1 MTLSGSFFQVDVNVF
16 HVHSNWRVSV
26 LEKHEELNRRTN
38 VEENDGSS
46 STKSNLCLKRKPV
59 DFNPQ
64 VVIKRMLK
72 FKVARSVDFDD
83 EAIHGSSVNTDD
95 IIPIDSDSLEDM
107 HKTEECLPVVTA
119 SKYET
124 LKKKFT
130 ISEMKLA
137 ERKKE
142 LKKS

>member
-1 MTLSGSFFQVDVNVF
+1 M
-16 HVHSNWRVSV
+16 
-26 LEKHEELNRRTN
+26 
-38 VEENDGSS
+38 EENDGSS

-64 VVIKRMLK
+64 VVINRMLK

-137 ERKKE
+137 ERKMKVTS
-142 LKKS
+142 LKIRLASIEQKLVEKRYSTQNKDKKK